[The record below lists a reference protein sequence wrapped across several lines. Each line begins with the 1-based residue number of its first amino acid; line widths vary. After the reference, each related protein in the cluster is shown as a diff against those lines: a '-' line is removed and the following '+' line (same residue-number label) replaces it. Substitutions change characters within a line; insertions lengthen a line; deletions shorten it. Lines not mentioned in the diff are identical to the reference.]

1 MIRFLT
7 SPLSSRVLGRKPLR
21 LRDLLLPFILLL
33 IAIYLSIH
41 AVQGERG
48 LSALQKLAEK
58 KQARLQTL
66 ATIHAENA
74 KLEKH
79 IRLLSDKTL
88 NMDFLEE
95 RVRHVLGFVRPDE
108 QILILSP
115 KSAPKAQIQE

>member
-1 MIRFLT
+1 M
-7 SPLSSRVLGRKPLR
+7 R
-21 LRDLLLPFILLL
+21 LRGLLLPLILLL
-33 IAIYLSIH
+33 MVVYLSIH

-48 LSALQKLAEK
+48 FLALQKLSEK
-58 KQARLQTL
+58 KQARLQAL

-74 KLEKH
+74 KLEKQ

-115 KSAPKAQIQE
+115 KTQSQK

>member
-7 SPLSSRVLGRKPLR
+7 SPLSSRVLGRKPMR
-21 LRDLLLPFILLL
+21 LRGLLLPFILLL
-33 IAIYLSIH
+33 VAVYLSIH

-48 LSALQKLAEK
+48 FLALQELAEK
-58 KQARLQTL
+58 KQARLQAL
-66 ATIHAENA
+66 ATINRENA
-74 KLEKH
+74 KLEKQ

-115 KSAPKAQIQE
+115 KRPPKTQSQE